1 MITGEQVKAARK
13 LLKWS
18 QEALAFEAGITQATV
33 TNFETGKHR
42 LAALSLTTIQ
52 RALEAAG
59 VEFTNGGEPGVKLK
73 AKAGAKAGLLGSRPG
88 S

>member
-18 QEALAFEAGITQATV
+18 QEGLWLEAGVGPTTLK
-33 TNFETGKHR
+33 NFETGQSR
-42 LAALSLTTIQ
+42 PSVLSVTTIQ

-59 VEFTNGGEPGVKLK
+59 VEFTNGGKSGVRLK
-73 AKAGAKAGLLGSRPG
+73 EKPPTIAGKGFERVE
-88 S
+88 